1 MNNLILFLNAF
12 LSYFLLF
19 ALIVVLVI
27 IACIIGAKWRKS
39 KDQKLAA
46 AGDGI
51 VEQTVSD
58 RENK

>member
-1 MNNLILFLNAF
+1 MNNLILFFNAF

-27 IACIIGAKWRKS
+27 IACVIGAKWRKS
-39 KDQKLAA
+39 KDQKLAV
-46 AGDGI
+46 AGEGI

-58 RENK
+58 SENE